1 MTKYPNSYPIR
12 TRINIRAFIKKYLKV
27 MPEDMF
33 IELSKMQLNGGKF
46 ATINTT
52 AIFDLHE
59 RLNKQKSNNN
69 KK

>member
-1 MTKYPNSYPIR
+1 
-12 TRINIRAFIKKYLKV
+12 